1 MLKRDR
7 AASASIAR
15 KCARMLARLLPPQV
29 ELVIGTLDERG
40 IAGTDPAAVERILAT
55 LCAHARDLMPNGGS
69 MRIDCRNTFLDSGYL
84 LSHPWLTPGAY
95 LCVSLSATGAVCDA
109 ESRPQAPEPLAST
122 SELRRTQ
129 PKVAML
135 HALVEEEGGMVH
147 FSSVAGQGC
156 VARLYFPLVDG
167 PSAACSEERKM

>member
-15 KCARMLARLLPPQV
+15 ISAATLARLLPAQV
-29 ELVIGTLDERG
+29 QLEAGTLDERG
-40 IAGTDPAAVERILAT
+40 VARIDLRALEQILST
-55 LCAHARDLMPNGGS
+55 LCAHAREVMPNGGS

-95 LCVSLSATGAVCDA
+95 VCVSLSATGPVCDA
-109 ESRPQAPEPLAST
+109 LH
-122 SELRRTQ
+122 RTQ

-167 PSAACSEERKM
+167 SSAAFSEERKM